1 MQPEWVLLRYGEL
14 VLKGRNRHR
23 FERRVLNQ
31 VKRVLREFPSIRY
44 SPEFGRIMLKLG
56 DAAYEAVLPALRKV
70 FGIAS
75 ICPVYTAPLEVEP
88 IKETALAIMKGME
101 PAPQTFKMNVRRAN
115 KQFPHDSQEMNR
127 LVAGHVLRNTPGLKV
142 DLHQPEAE
150 LRIELREEQAL
161 LYSRVDEGAGGYP
174 LGSNGKA
181 MLMLS
186 GGIDSPV
193 AGYLAMRQ
201 GLKLE
206 AVHFHSYPYT
216 SERSQEKVK
225 DLVRKLSGFAG
236 PIRLHMVPFTEVQ
249 TKIHQHYK
257 ENLLITLLRRAMM
270 RITEMLAEAGEAGAI
285 VTGESLGQVASQ
297 TLPSMNAIGGV
308 VRIPVIRPLV
318 CMEKQAI
325 IRIAEEIDTYE
336 LSIEPYED
344 CCTIFLPPSPS
355 TNPNLRVIESI
366 ERNMPW
372 LEEALRDAVER
383 TETIRIDQTEKKSDE
398 IASFF

>member
-31 VKRVLREFPSIRY
+31 VKRVLRDFTSIRY
-44 SPEFGRIMLKLG
+44 SPEFGRIMLKLNG
-56 DAAYEAVLPALRKV
+56 NAYEAVLPALRRV

-75 ICPVYTAPLEVEP
+75 VCPVYTAPLEVEA
-88 IKETALAIMKGME
+88 IQEAALAVTRQLQ
-101 PAPQTFKMNVRRAN
+101 PPPRSFKMNVRRAN

-127 LVAGHVLRNTPGLKV
+127 LVAGHVLRNTPELKV
-142 DLHQPEAE
+142 DLHQPDME
-150 LRIELREEQAL
+150 LRVELREEQAL

-206 AVHFHSYPYT
+206 AVHFHSFPYT
-216 SERSQEKVK
+216 SERSQQKVQ

-270 RITEMLAEAGEAGAI
+270 RITEMLAEAHEAGAI

-297 TLPSMNAIGGV
+297 TLPSMQAIGGV
-308 VRIPVIRPLV
+308 VRMPLIRPLV

-325 IRIAEEIDTYE
+325 IRIAEDIDTYE

-372 LEEALRDAVER
+372 LEEALRDAVNR
-383 TETIRIDQTEKKSDE
+383 TEMLRIDQTERKTDE
-398 IASFF
+398 ISSFF